1 MFIPAS
7 IQPLIHAFTH
17 MFVHILIYSI
27 IHCFM
32 MQVLQHL
39 VA

>member
-1 MFIPAS
+1 MFTPAS